1 MDQLD
6 LLAAKQQLYVVLN
19 ILHIY
24 SNLTQG

>member
-19 ILHIY
+19 ILNIY